1 MKVLIGP
8 SFMGLEKA
16 IPDLQQKFPD
26 FEFAYCPTREEFP
39 TMIAEADVLL
49 GWVNQELFL
58 AAKNLKWIQAP
69 SSGVNYYLVIEEL
82 VESEVL
88 LTSASGTHGA
98 CLAESTF
105 GMIFAFTRGIRESI
119 LHQQRRDW
127 SMWDIRARLVEL
139 NGSTMGIIGFGAF
152 GRTLAKR
159 AAAFDM
165 RVIAVDLFPT
175 NKPDHVSELWGLD
188 RLDDLLRE
196 SDYVVVAVPYT
207 PQTAGMLGAN
217 QLALMKPSAMLIVM
231 SRGGIIDQQALAQA
245 LREKRL
251 AAAALDVCDPEPLPA
266 DNELWALENLLIT
279 PHIAGGTQY
288 EAQYVLDIFYENL
301 ERFRQGQFPL
311 RNQVNKQHGF

>member
-16 IPDLQQKFPD
+16 IPDLRQKFPD

-39 TMIAEADVLL
+39 AMVAEADVLL
-49 GWVNQELFL
+49 GWVNREIFL

-69 SSGVNYYLVIEEL
+69 SSGVNYYLVVEEL
-82 VESEVL
+82 VESDVL

-119 LHQQRRDW
+119 FHQQRREW
-127 SMWDIRARLVEL
+127 SMWGIRANLVEL

-165 RVIAVDLFPT
+165 RVLAVDLFPN
-175 NKPDHVSELWGLD
+175 NKPDHVSELWPLD
-188 RLDDLLRE
+188 RLDDMLRE
-196 SDYVVVAVPYT
+196 SDFVVVAVPYT
-207 PQTAGMLGAN
+207 AQTAGMLGAREI
-217 QLALMKPSAMLIVM
+217 ALMKPTAMLIGM
-231 SRGGIIDQQALAQA
+231 SRGGIINQEALAQA

-266 DNELWALENLLIT
+266 DNELWDLENLLIT

-301 ERFRQGQFPL
+301 ERFQKGQFPL
-311 RNQVNKQHGF
+311 RNQVNKKQGF